1 MLEEARCRYSPVHK
15 ARVAFTVPANELFS
29 EGLAVDT
36 EKQLFY
42 MGSMHR
48 RKIVR
53 FALNGTVCDFV
64 KQVFYDV
71 MPLGGV
77 HVDPVD
83 QKHRPELLHFDSRRG
98 SDFRRATG

>member
-1 MLEEARCRYSPVHK
+1 
-15 ARVAFTVPANELFS
+15 
-29 EGLAVDT
+29 
-36 EKQLFY
+36 

-83 QKHRPELLHFDSRRG
+83 HGVWASTDAGEKHRPELLHFDSRRG